1 MRHFDVVLS
10 EDFLQGFGEGRVV
23 GKGDVEG
30 EVWSLSGGLLRS
42 RRSEVSA
49 ACFVHDGSDTLRRES
64 VEEADVSDCLQLSLQ
79 VLWGTEVVG
88 SSSERS
94 DNSVLR

>member
-1 MRHFDVVLS
+1 M
-10 EDFLQGFGEGRVV
+10 
-23 GKGDVEG
+23 
-30 EVWSLSGGLLRS
+30 RS
-42 RRSEVSA
+42 RRGEVSA

-79 VLWGTEVVG
+79 VLRGAEIVG

-94 DNSVLR
+94 DKTVLC